1 MASYEL
7 ILQRSPFASQSP
19 VLSALTRATGKSSC
33 YSTTAEVAAEWNA
46 ASANSAFHEFEN
58 NPLMLRPSQSH
69 FSKADD
75 SQEEKS
81 AWSTVQGCIECA
93 EAVRLGRLELWTATQ
108 FANQSS
114 HVFAKSASNRRHL
127 LVLPALI

>member
-19 VLSALTRATGKSSC
+19 VLSALMRATGKSSC
-33 YSTTAEVAAEWNA
+33 CSATVVVAAKWSA
-46 ASANSAFHEFEN
+46 ASAYFAFHEFKN
-58 NPLMLRPSQSH
+58 NPWMLRPSQSH

-75 SQEEKS
+75 SLEEKS
-81 AWSTVQGCIECA
+81 AWSTVQGCIECV
-93 EAVRLGRLELWTATQ
+93 EAVRLGRLELWTAIQ

-114 HVFAKSASNRRHL
+114 HVFAKSASNRRHQL
-127 LVLPALI
+127 ALPALI